1 MANILETFHIF
12 AQQKRDGA
20 LKIVIIAII
29 LVAIAVVL
37 LGVKV
42 FFVKGGRF
50 PSSHVHGNAALRDRG
65 ISCARDVDSKRH

>member
-1 MANILETFHIF
+1 MKLVLLTIL
-12 AQQKRDGA
+12 
-20 LKIVIIAII
+20 

-50 PSSHVHGNAALRDRG
+50 PSGHVHDVEALRRRG
-65 ISCARDVDSKRH
+65 IGCAHSEEKGH